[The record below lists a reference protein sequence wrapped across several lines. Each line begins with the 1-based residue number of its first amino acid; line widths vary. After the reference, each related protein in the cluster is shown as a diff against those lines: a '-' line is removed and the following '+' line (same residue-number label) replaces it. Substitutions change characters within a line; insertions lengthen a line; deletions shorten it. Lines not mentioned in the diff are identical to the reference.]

1 MSHTHS
7 GKHSLSDG
15 KKNGGPFSKPLK
27 SLLCEV
33 SRTDCPKCV
42 ILHVRSTKTIKDQ
55 RGSLSVAI
63 KRV

>member
-1 MSHTHS
+1 MSHTHTVAS
-7 GKHSLSDG
+7 TVSLMG
-15 KKNGGPFSKPLK
+15 KNGGPLSKPLK
-27 SLLCEV
+27 SLLCEL

>member
-1 MSHTHS
+1 MSHTQTVV
-7 GKHSLSDG
+7 GTVSLMG
-15 KKNGGPFSKPLK
+15 KKGGPFSKPLK
-27 SLLCEV
+27 SLLCEL

-42 ILHVRSTKTIKDQ
+42 ILHVRSTKTTKDQ